1 MSVCTPQAGSLQP
14 VRTAVEEGGAE
25 RPVQRCVCLH
35 AYDVC
40 ASRVTPHPRQE
51 GPLSE
56 TVDLPT
62 CRVFAKTK
70 IAKDTSTSSSG
81 AQGERWP
88 PRPGGLAFLLCSQ
101 TLKKL

>member
-1 MSVCTPQAGSLQP
+1 MQRGLCRGVC
-14 VRTAVEEGGAE
+14 VRSPTM
-25 RPVQRCVCLH
+25 CVH
-35 AYDVC
+35 HVF
-40 ASRVTPHPRQE
+40 TPHPRQE

-70 IAKDTSTSSSG
+70 IAKDTSTSSGG
-81 AQGERWP
+81 AWGEGRP